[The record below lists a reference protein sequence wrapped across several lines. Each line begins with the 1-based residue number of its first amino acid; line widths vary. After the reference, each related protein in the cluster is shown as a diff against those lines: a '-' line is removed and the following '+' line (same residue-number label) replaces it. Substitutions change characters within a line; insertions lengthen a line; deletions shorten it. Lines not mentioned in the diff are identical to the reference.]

1 MVKKTDREFFLWP
14 YHKGGGQ
21 SMKKQRFSRSELIH
35 AYTYSNNTRDDL
47 IRCTVCGCYHC
58 LSIFLANEVQFQ
70 KDGNQ
75 SDEEGRCPICG
86 SRKILGESSAYPLN
100 YDFLS
105 AMHKLTF

>member
-1 MVKKTDREFFLWP
+1 M
-14 YHKGGGQ
+14 
-21 SMKKQRFSRSELIH
+21 
-35 AYTYSNNTRDDL
+35 
-47 IRCTVCGCYHC
+47 
-58 LSIFLANEVQFQ
+58 QFQ

>member
-1 MVKKTDREFFLWP
+1 
-14 YHKGGGQ
+14 
-21 SMKKQRFSRSELIH
+21 MKKQRFSRSELIH
-35 AYTYSNNTRDDL
+35 AYTY
-47 IRCTVCGCYHC
+47 IV
-58 LSIFLANEVQFQ
+58 